1 MNVNRQKDSLDAL
14 EMLGKVARVD
24 APPFLLT
31 RIRQRVANVQ
41 QRVPAKWV
49 VATALSMILI
59 IAMNIYLVAG
69 QRNNNRTETSH
80 ELAQAMNLLPQN
92 SLYE

>member
-1 MNVNRQKDSLDAL
+1 MNVNRQKDGLDAL
-14 EMLGKVARVD
+14 KMLGEVARVD

-41 QRVPAKWV
+41 QRVSGKWV

-69 QRNNNRTETSH
+69 QRNNSRTETSH